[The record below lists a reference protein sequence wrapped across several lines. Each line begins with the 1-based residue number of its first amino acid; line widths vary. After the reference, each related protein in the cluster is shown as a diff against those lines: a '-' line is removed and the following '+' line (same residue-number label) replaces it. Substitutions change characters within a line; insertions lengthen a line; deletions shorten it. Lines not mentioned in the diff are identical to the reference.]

1 MIIWI
6 ASYPKSGNTWIRSL
20 LSAYLFSKKGDFNF
34 SLLKNIE
41 QFSSSD
47 FKSQNGEN
55 IHYQARISKN
65 WIPAQKI
72 INNDNKIH
80 ILKTHNAICSIS
92 GNYFTDKFNTIGA
105 IYIVRDPRN
114 LVTSLSHHYSMKLD
128 DSYKFLTN
136 KRKIIFPLNKDI
148 LNPEKDPKDFN
159 FLSDWATHYKSWKN
173 INFCS
178 VKIIRYEDFMV
189 NTKEI
194 FISILKY
201 LSSFID
207 IKIDENKIDN
217 AINSTKFDQMSE
229 MEDKLGFDESVTSSK
244 TNKKVKFFHLGKK
257 NDWKILLDKSV
268 KNKIET
274 SFQNEMKELKY
285 F

>member
-20 LSAYLFSKKGDFNF
+20 LSAYLFSKNGDFNF
-34 SLLKNIE
+34 GLLKNIE

-47 FKSQNGEN
+47 FKLKNEEN

-65 WIPAQKI
+65 WIPSQKI
-72 INNDNKIH
+72 INNDKKIH
-80 ILKTHNAICSIS
+80 ILKTHNAICSIN
-92 GNYFTDKFNTIGA
+92 GNFFTDKSNTIGA
-105 IYIVRDPRN
+105 IYVVRDPRN
-114 LVTSLSHHYSMKLD
+114 LATSLSHHYDLTIE

-136 KRKIIFPLNKDI
+136 RRKIIFPLSKDI
-148 LNPEKDPKDFN
+148 LNPEKNPKDFN

-173 INFCS
+173 IKFCS
-178 VKIIRYEDFMV
+178 VKIVRYEDFIEDTRKV
-189 NTKEI
+189 

-201 LSSFID
+201 LSNFID
-207 IKIDENKIDN
+207 IKMNDSKIDN
-217 AINSTKFDQMSE
+217 VIKSTKFDHLSK

-244 TNKKVKFFHLGKK
+244 TNKKVKFFNQGKK
-257 NDWKILLDKSV
+257 NDWKILLDQSI
-268 KNKIET
+268 KNKIES